1 MTTVPNQRTITVK
14 KEKTD
19 KQHRYTANNLAA
31 LDEAARLLQ
40 SKGGFKLYMYL
51 AKNQDKYQFAL
62 SSADFCAWSGLGMTA
77 YNSAFQELKD
87 KGYLVLKDD
96 SKQGKNHF
104 VFYDK
109 SMLAE
114 QEEETII
121 EIPVEKVEQQNN
133 IRQLIDTGKQNDHFV
148 F

>member
-1 MTTVPNQRTITVK
+1 MTTVPNQRTITVN

-51 AKNQDKYQFAL
+51 AKNQDKYYFAL
-62 SSADFCAWSGLGMTA
+62 SSADFCQWSGLGIAA
-77 YNSAFQELKD
+77 YNTAFEELKD
-87 KGYLVLKDD
+87 KGYLVSNTDTKN
-96 SKQGKNHF
+96 GKNHF

-109 SMLAE
+109 SVLKQTE
-114 QEEETII
+114 DSVII
-121 EIPVEKVEQQNN
+121 EIPKEKVEQTRNV
-133 IRQLIDTGKQNDHFV
+133 RQAIQESGSSGSFI